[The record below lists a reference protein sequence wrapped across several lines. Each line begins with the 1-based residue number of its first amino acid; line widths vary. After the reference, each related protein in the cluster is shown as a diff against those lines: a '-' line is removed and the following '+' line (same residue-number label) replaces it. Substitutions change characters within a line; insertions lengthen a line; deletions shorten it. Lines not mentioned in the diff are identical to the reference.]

1 MTGSLSTSHRTMI
14 MIVQLLA
21 KGELSKAYATKED
34 ILILLSSFTLFWI
47 GSHRLRTLD
56 GIPDA
61 AELASSKII

>member
-21 KGELSKAYATKED
+21 KGELSKAYTTKED

-47 GSHRLRTLD
+47 GSHLLRTLD
-56 GIPDA
+56 SIPDA
-61 AELASSKII
+61 AELASRKRI